1 MSDNSL
7 FRFPRLK
14 GSQNWEFWALR
25 MEAYIIDKGYETALY
40 PVVLYDETG
49 TKEDYEVYL
58 RDRETKSLKASALIR
73 LAVEDG
79 PLIQL
84 KGLKSAIEIWDRL
97 KDLYE
102 PKGFSSEFLVCKE
115 LFSTTLAR
123 CGNSIETYLNRIKRL
138 SDELASRNLAI
149 PSKVIVAYA
158 LNNLTHEYEHTVA
171 IITQSLRTN
180 GDKEV
185 ELNAIFSYLI
195 DEARRLKSLEP
206 HEMAMSTNTNRS
218 AQNKPKCSFCKRPG
232 HTPEKCWKK
241 NPHLRPNQ
249 PKSSQ
254 KADKQSETTLITQEK
269 GQLVNE
275 EFALSTVDLHD
286 QNTWILDSG
295 ATRHI
300 CAYKALFSDLKP
312 YKTVLSWGKISKIPV
327 EWIGTIRVKFES
339 TGRTAKIE
347 DCLYVPEIGLNL
359 LSLGLL
365 RLKGVAIN
373 IGLKSVSLT
382 INSKEIVRGYYHR
395 NLITISTAL
404 DEEHACISTTSDSW
418 HERMGHIGATALKA
432 LPEKAIGCGL
442 DPKEVSNTS
451 GCDICIQAKATRK
464 VSQVEMPR
472 ASTTLE
478 KVHSDI
484 CGPIS
489 PETLSKKRYFVSFI
503 DDKTRWATVRLLSS
517 REQLFTTFN
526 SYLTE
531 EEQQLGTTLKRLHS
545 DNAREYKSHDFK
557 TLLDKK
563 GAIATYSA
571 PYSPEQNGISERF
584 NRTIINKVRA
594 MLISSGLPKSLWG
607 EAVIAAT
614 YIHNRTPNSS
624 LQGYIS
630 PYEARTGEKPDIS
643 NIRTFGSIAYKR
655 EPKELLKKLDL
666 RASPY
671 IIVGYGSNQY
681 RLIKPGGQSIIYA
694 RDIDILEGVFIKD
707 ILGSL
712 QAKIAIRKA

>member
-25 MEAYIIDKGYETALY
+25 MEAYIIDKGYESALY
-40 PVVLYDETG
+40 PVVPYDELTG
-49 TKEDYEVYL
+49 TKQDYEVYL

-84 KGLKSAIEIWDRL
+84 KGLKSAIAIWDRL

-158 LNNLTHEYEHTVA
+158 LNNLTREYEHTVA
-171 IITQSLRTN
+171 IITQNLRTN
-180 GDKEV
+180 SDKEV

-206 HEMAMSTNTNRS
+206 QEMAMSTNTKNT
-218 AQNKPKCSFCKRPG
+218 QKKPKCSYCKKPG

-241 NPHLRPNQ
+241 NPHLKPKKAKNSEKPQEQ
-249 PKSSQ
+249 PEQ
-254 KADKQSETTLITQEK
+254 ALITQEK
-269 GQLVNE
+269 GQLAKNE
-275 EFALSTVDLHD
+275 EFALLTTDVYD

-295 ATRHI
+295 TSKHI

-312 YKTVLSWGKISKIPV
+312 YKTTLNWGKITKIPV
-327 EWIGTIRVKFES
+327 EWIGTIQVKFGS

-347 DCLYVPEIGLNL
+347 NCLYVPEIGLNL

-365 RLKGVAIN
+365 RQKGININ
-373 IGLKSVSLT
+373 IGLKLVSLT
-382 INSKEIVRGYYHR
+382 INSTEIAKGYYYK
-395 NLITISTAL
+395 NLITISTAPT
-404 DEEHACISTTSDSW
+404 EEHAYIATISDSW

-432 LPEKAIGCGL
+432 LPEKATGCDL
-442 DPKEVSNTS
+442 DPKEVTNTS
-451 GCDICIQAKATRK
+451 KCDICIQAKATRK

-472 ASTTLE
+472 ASTILE

-526 SYLTE
+526 SYITE
-531 EEQQLGTTLKRLHS
+531 EEQQLGFTLKRLHS
-545 DNAREYKSHDFK
+545 DNAREYKSQDFK
-557 TLLDKK
+557 ALLDKK

-571 PYSPEQNGISERF
+571 PYTPEQNGISERF

-594 MLISSGLPKSLWG
+594 ILISSGLPKSLWG
-607 EAVIAAT
+607 EAVLAAT
-614 YIHNRTPNSS
+614 YIYNRTPNSS
-624 LQGYIS
+624 LPGYIS
-630 PYEARTGEKPDIS
+630 PYEVRTGKKPDIS
-643 NIRTFGSIAYKR
+643 NIRIFGSIAYKR
-655 EPKELLKKLDL
+655 EPKELLKKLDI

-681 RLIKPGGQSIIYA
+681 RLMKPGGRTITYA
-694 RDIDILEGVFIKD
+694 
-707 ILGSL
+707 
-712 QAKIAIRKA
+712 